1 MDVPA
6 LVSAIMRWIDP
17 VALLLVVGGSFAV
30 AMLRTPMSTIRRAFA
45 ALGAMLRADPE
56 ADAHAATM
64 AVGRLEALVQ
74 VKDIVCADRLET
86 AGKFLRRA
94 VRAIAD
100 APSADI
106 FARWAE
112 EQTAARARRHAAVQ
126 DFWAGVADAGPAMG
140 MIGTVVGLGRMFAQ
154 MDDPAALGPAMAGA
168 LLATL
173 YGLLLAN
180 LVAGP
185 IAARLEALSVAELG
199 WQRRMLGR
207 FEMIARAEIARPPV
221 APSHRSPRA
230 A

>member
-6 LVSAIMRWIDP
+6 LLAALMRWIDP
-17 VALLLVVGGSFAV
+17 AAFALVVGGSFAI
-30 AMLRTPMSTIRRAFA
+30 ALLRTPLTTTRRAFA

-56 ADAHAATM
+56 ADATAALV
-64 AVGRLEALVQ
+64 AVGRLEALIQ

-86 AGKFLRRA
+86 AGQFLRRA
-94 VRAIAD
+94 VRAVAD
-100 APSADI
+100 TPSADI
-106 FARWAE
+106 FARWAAE
-112 EQTAARARRHAAVQ
+112 ETAARERRHAAVQ
-126 DFWAGVADAGPAMG
+126 DFWAGIGDAAPAMG

-154 MDDPAALGPAMAGA
+154 MDDPAALVPAMAGA

-173 YGLLLAN
+173 YGLLFAN

-185 IAARLEALSVAELG
+185 IAARLEALSVAELA

-207 FEMIARAEIARPPV
+207 FEMIARAERERTAVPIRA
-221 APSHRSPRA
+221 PRA